1 MERKTTLPAIVIAVY
16 FIVHGSLYVVGSLFA
31 KQIGIWPSLF
41 SFMFGNITI
50 SNILL
55 LSFVLGAMYI
65 AAGFGIYFKQH
76 WARILLMILCIQ
88 AIVFEIPIGTMISI
102 LILIYSFL
110 PSFSM
115 MFPKKT
121 RKAPYFFAG
130 IGIIVTCIVALLVI
144 SGITSGIVKFTTY
157 QVTGFSLSSES
168 PESKIESIDQRVGLI
183 DVLIELT
190 GSTDYATDQQNE
202 FLIQAAQYI
211 NSIESKIVEASNA
224 LIVNVEASNLIKIA
238 ENENVARIYP
248 VEASFQFLPTEM
260 SGASTSNYAPLQ
272 LNVQDLQSRGITG
285 KGITIAVMDTGIKE
299 DHPDLQRNGK
309 SVVVGS
315 LHLHGEYVY
324 PHGTMV
330 ASCIANQ
337 NKTWKG
343 IAPDVNILNIEVFS
357 WQNIGGMQ
365 YLTATNADILKGFE
379 FVANWKQIT
388 GDYVILSCSWGVSAK
403 SWQHDAN
410 TAIAAANRLAM
421 EYNIPVIAAA
431 GNSGPGN
438 RAEYTSIPFQVMS
451 PAGGINVLSVGAVDS
466 SNSIASFSSRGPYY
480 DGLEKPDVVAPGVN
494 VPVLDYNGITTASGT
509 SFACPYVSGVAALL
523 AQDHKD
529 LSSDQL
535 YNALK
540 SGATDL
546 GTEGHDLEY
555 GYGIVDA
562 GKSMS
567 YIEQSVSSQYIVFLL
582 IALTIIGAIVMIY
595 PMINKKLNKK

>member
-88 AIVFEIPIGTMISI
+88 AIVFEIPIGMMISI